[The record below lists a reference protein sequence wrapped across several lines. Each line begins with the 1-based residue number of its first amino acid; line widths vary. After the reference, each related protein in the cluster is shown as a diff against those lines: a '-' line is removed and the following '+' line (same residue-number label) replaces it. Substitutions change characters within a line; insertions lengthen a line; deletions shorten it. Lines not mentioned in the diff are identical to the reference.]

1 MNVYIVVDE
10 LTGEPIKAFDSLRAA
25 QYYVNSMSS
34 QQCKLKL
41 YNLVV
46 C

>member
-1 MNVYIVVDE
+1 MVYVVVDE
-10 LTGEPIKAFDSLRAA
+10 STGTPIKAFDSLRAA

-34 QQCKLKL
+34 QKYRLKL